1 MGASQQTDV
10 VPHIVLCACCLHIC
24 NQGLPKRAPTP
35 GDPACCRVPRADEV
49 VVLLSSLRRNP
60 DLLRA
65 LGPGGQ
71 PTPGRSRSEA
81 QALHNPSNAVNQLPQ
96 QSGNGLERSFT
107 SMSERSDHSE
117 RSSIT
122 VPSVSERSFST
133 AAEGPRSERGGHRTP
148 SEPFAASLA
157 DRQQVPSAAM
167 LSPPPNPQSLQ
178 QAAAPSQARAWQPPR
193 QASADQGARPVPT
206 PLTGAAL
213 LSGHR
218 RQHSGSSGSSLGPA
232 RVANGVAA
240 SNGAHGGA
248 HSLMNTPEEP
258 GRQQTQLG
266 YRNPMFNQART
277 TMTFSLCSAPGLL
290 PCQACLP
297 PFCQAELC
305 MAGALTFVIGQHSGH
320 CSILQSVWL
329 QLPAEPWQL
338 CSNML

>member
-1 MGASQQTDV
+1 MEEELSQQAPDPQLFKENLRQLRADGWVLHSRQQLLGTV
-10 VPHIVLCACCLHIC
+10 LHNVLCPCCLLVLQTGALIYS
-24 NQGLPKRAPTP
+24 NLYA
-35 GDPACCRVPRADEV
+35 PACCRVPRVDEV
-49 VVLLSSLRRNP
+49 VVLLSYLRRNP

-122 VPSVSERSFST
+122 VPSMSERSFST
-133 AAEGPRSERGGHRTP
+133 AAEAPRSERGSHRAPGEP
-148 SEPFAASLA
+148 SATSLA
-157 DRQQVPSAAM
+157 DRQQVHNAAL
-167 LSPPPNPQSLQ
+167 LSPPTDPQNLQ
-178 QAAAPSQARAWQPPR
+178 QAAPPAQARAWQPPR
-193 QASADQGARPVPT
+193 HPPADPGGRPAPM

-232 RVANGVAA
+232 KGANGVAA
-240 SNGAHGGA
+240 SNGVHGGA
-248 HSLMNTPEEP
+248 PSLLNTPEES

-266 YRNPMFNQART
+266 YRNPMFNQVRT
-277 TMTFSLCSAPGLL
+277 IMTFSLCPASGLL
-290 PCQACLP
+290 SHQACLP
-297 PFCQAELC
+297 
-305 MAGALTFVIGQHSGH
+305 
-320 CSILQSVWL
+320 
-329 QLPAEPWQL
+329 
-338 CSNML
+338 